1 METGQKKVFL
11 YPSDIAAYIGQ
22 NQYDFVTPFERL
34 WKRCDTESYT
44 DIINKSKSELDSQKK
59 EVEDLEKQRGNL
71 ETELNNKKITKCQY
85 KLHVKK
91 IDKTVSE
98 INKESKSLESKI
110 DSIDLDQQQRLIKS
124 IGKETVELL
133 QSEVIETKDK
143 QKNITT
149 ILDNMNLE
157 GDNLALLQRETT
169 SFINKTHGTLREDS
183 AIEIYEQKSG
193 ITLDTSQKF
202 YKRQIPC
209 RLTNSSLEEFKVP
222 SSEQFEWYIG
232 GRLDGIYIDKENP
245 ERSYIVE
252 IKNRMRGFF
261 STLRDYEKTQIHLYM
276 YLLDIPMAK
285 LIEKY
290 GSQIRTTV
298 IYQDNSYLE
307 NILTSLC
314 IFINNFENRFLND
327 ISYKTKFVNSNN
339 DNKKKL
345 CRQLYLDDIYKKSIE
360 NLDDD
365 SSQEDCLIDDL

>member
-1 METGQKKVFL
+1 MTTYQKKVFL

-34 WKRCDTESYT
+34 WKRCDLESYT
-44 DIINKSKSELDSQKK
+44 DIINKSKSQLDSKKK
-59 EVEDLEKQRGNL
+59 ELEDLEKQRENL
-71 ETELNNKKITKCQY
+71 QTELNNKNITKRQF
-85 KLHVKK
+85 KLQLDK
-91 IDKTVSE
+91 IDKNT
-98 INKESKSLESKI
+98 KEVTEDSKSLESKI

-124 IGKETVELL
+124 IGKETVQLL

-157 GDNLALLQRETT
+157 GDKLALLQRETT

-202 YKRQIPC
+202 YKRQIQ
-209 RLTNSSLEEFKVP
+209 

-232 GRLDGIYIDKENP
+232 GRLDGIYIDKEHP

-290 GSQIRTTV
+290 DSQIRTTV

-307 NILTSLC
+307 NILSSLC

-327 ISYKTKFVNSNN
+327 ILYKTKFVNSNT

-365 SSQEDCLIDDL
+365 NSQENCLIDDL

>member
-1 METGQKKVFL
+1 MATDQKKVFL

-44 DIINKSKSELDSQKK
+44 EIINKSKSELDSKK
-59 EVEDLEKQRGNL
+59 KDLEHLEKQRENL
-71 ETELNNKKITKCQY
+71 QTELNNKKITKQQY
-85 KLHVKK
+85 KLHVKE
-91 IDKTVSE
+91 IDKNASE

-124 IGKETVELL
+124 IGKETVQLL

-157 GDNLALLQRETT
+157 GDKLALLQRETT

-202 YKRQIPC
+202 YKRQIP
-209 RLTNSSLEEFKVP
+209 NVP
-222 SSEQFEWYIG
+222 SSKQFEWYIG

-298 IYQDNSYLE
+298 IYQDDSYLE
-307 NILTSLC
+307 NILASLC

-327 ISYKTKFVNSNN
+327 ISYKTKFVNSTT

-365 SSQEDCLIDDL
+365 NSQEDCLIDDL

>member
-1 METGQKKVFL
+1 MSTDQDKKKVFL

-34 WKRCDTESYT
+34 WKRCDPESYT
-44 DIINKSKSELDSQKK
+44 EIINQSKTKLDLKKK
-59 EVEDLEKQRGNL
+59 ELENLEKQRVNL
-71 ETELNNKKITKCQY
+71 QTELDNKKITKRQY
-85 KLHVKK
+85 KLHVEK
-91 IDKTVSE
+91 
-98 INKESKSLESKI
+98 INKNVIEVKEESKSLESKI
-110 DSIDLDQQQRLIKS
+110 DNIDLDQQQRLIKS

-157 GDNLALLQRETT
+157 GDKLALLQRETT

-202 YKRQIPC
+202 YKRQIPGL
-209 RLTNSSLEEFKVP
+209 LTKVP
-222 SSEQFEWYIG
+222 CLLTTSSKQLEWYIG
-232 GRLDGIYIDKENP
+232 GRLDGIYIDKDHP

-298 IYQDNSYLE
+298 IYQDDSYLE
-307 NILTSLC
+307 NILTSLR

-327 ISYKTKFVNSNN
+327 ISYKTKFVNSDT

-365 SSQEDCLIDDL
+365 SSHEDCLIDDL

>member
-1 METGQKKVFL
+1 MATDPKKVFL

-34 WKRCDTESYT
+34 WKRCDSESYT
-44 DIINKSKSELDSQKK
+44 DIINNSKTQLDSQKK
-59 EVEDLEKQRGNL
+59 KVEDLEKQRENL
-71 ETELNNKKITKCQY
+71 QTELNNKKITKCQY

-157 GDNLALLQRETT
+157 GDKLALLQRETT

-209 RLTNSSLEEFKVP
+209 SLTNS

-232 GRLDGIYIDKENP
+232 GRLDGIYIDKDHP

-276 YLLDIPMAK
+276 YLLNIPMAK

-307 NILTSLC
+307 NILTSLR
-314 IFINNFENRFLND
+314 IFINNFENRFLNN
-327 ISYKTKFVNSNN
+327 ISYKTKFVNSDT

>member
-1 METGQKKVFL
+1 MSTDQDKKKVFL

-34 WKRCDTESYT
+34 WKRCDPESYT
-44 DIINKSKSELDSQKK
+44 EIINQSKTKLDLKKK
-59 EVEDLEKQRGNL
+59 ELENLEKQRVNL
-71 ETELNNKKITKCQY
+71 QTELDNKKITKRQY
-85 KLHVKK
+85 KLHVEK
-91 IDKTVSE
+91 
-98 INKESKSLESKI
+98 INKNVIEVKEESKSLESKI
-110 DSIDLDQQQRLIKS
+110 DNIDLDQQQRLIKS

-157 GDNLALLQRETT
+157 GDKLALLQRETT

-202 YKRQIPC
+202 YKRQIPGL
-209 RLTNSSLEEFKVP
+209 LTTSSKQL
-222 SSEQFEWYIG
+222 EWYIG
-232 GRLDGIYIDKENP
+232 GRLDGIYIDKDHP

-298 IYQDNSYLE
+298 IYQDDSYLE
-307 NILTSLC
+307 NILTSLR

-327 ISYKTKFVNSNN
+327 ISYKTKFVNSDT

-365 SSQEDCLIDDL
+365 SSHEDCLIDDL

>member
-1 METGQKKVFL
+1 MATDQKKVFL

-44 DIINKSKSELDSQKK
+44 DIINKSKSELDSKK
-59 EVEDLEKQRGNL
+59 KDLDDLEKKRENL
-71 ETELNNKKITKCQY
+71 QTELNNKKITKHQY
-85 KLHVKK
+85 KLHVKE
-91 IDKTVSE
+91 IDKNASE
-98 INKESKSLESKI
+98 RNKESKSLESKI

-124 IGKETVELL
+124 IGKETVQLL

-157 GDNLALLQRETT
+157 GDKLALLQRETT

-202 YKRQIPC
+202 YKRQVP
-209 RLTNSSLEEFKVP
+209 NVP
-222 SSEQFEWYIG
+222 SSKQFEWYIG

-290 GSQIRTTV
+290 RSQIRTTI
-298 IYQDNSYLE
+298 IYQDDSYLE
-307 NILTSLC
+307 NILASLC
-314 IFINNFENRFLND
+314 IFINNFENCFLND
-327 ISYKTKFVNSNN
+327 ISYKTKFVNSNT

-360 NLDDD
+360 NLDEMEERD
-365 SSQEDCLIDDL
+365 SQEDCLIDDL

>member
-1 METGQKKVFL
+1 MSADQTKKKVFL

-34 WKRCDTESYT
+34 WKRCDPESYT
-44 DIINKSKSELDSQKK
+44 EIINQSKTKLDLQKK
-59 EVEDLEKQRGNL
+59 ELENLEKQRVNL
-71 ETELNNKKITKCQY
+71 QIELDNKKITKRQY
-85 KLHVKK
+85 KLRVEK
-91 IDKTVSE
+91 IDKNVSE
-98 INKESKSLESKI
+98 VKEKSKTLESKI
-110 DSIDLDQQQRLIKS
+110 DNIDLDQQQRLIKS
-124 IGKETVELL
+124 IGEENVQLL
-133 QSEVIETKDK
+133 QSAVVETEDK

-149 ILDNMNLE
+149 ILENMNLE
-157 GDNLALLQRETT
+157 KDKLAVLQRETT

-193 ITLDTSQKF
+193 VKLDTSQKF
-202 YKRQIPC
+202 YKRQIK
-209 RLTNSSLEEFKVP
+209 LST
-222 SSEQFEWYIG
+222 QFEWCIG
-232 GRLDGIYIDKENP
+232 GRLDGIYIDKEHP

-276 YLLDIPMAK
+276 YLLNIPMAK

-290 GSQIRTTV
+290 KSQIRTTI

-307 NILTSLC
+307 NILTSLD

-327 ISYKTKFVNSNN
+327 TLYKTKFLNSDT

-345 CRQLYLDDIYKKSIE
+345 CRQLYLDDILSIE

-365 SSQEDCLIDDL
+365 LEEDCLIDDL